1 MWVVEVNESM
11 LIILDHLDVQEI
23 FRKHSLFYQ
32 SREETLIGQW
42 DRRNQ
47 FIQDLNMLKK
57 NGGGLWTKT
66 LLRDSL

>member
-1 MWVVEVNESM
+1 M
-11 LIILDHLDVQEI
+11 LGHLDVQEI

-32 SREETLIGQW
+32 NREETLIGQW

-47 FIQDLNMLKK
+47 FTEDLKLLKK
-57 NGGGLWTKT
+57 NRGGLWTKT